1 MQSLLHEQTELLEES
16 QKMMAAWTRRRQ
28 EAMETG
34 FKAFQTM
41 CGCKDAS
48 ALTAVYGECLANSM
62 SRIAADVNDARE
74 VALRLAQIGHKS
86 ATALVQQGADAGPSW
101 QEAKLAEQEAP
112 QTEDAQ

>member
-1 MQSLLHEQTELLEES
+1 
-16 QKMMAAWTRRRQ
+16 
-28 EAMETG
+28 METG

-48 ALTAVYGECLANSM
+48 AMTAVYGEWLANRM

-74 VALRLAQIGHKS
+74 VALQLAQMGHKS
-86 ATALVQQGADAGPSW
+86 STALVQQRADAAPSR